1 MGKFC
6 RLACALIASCVLSSH
21 VDATSR
27 QQPQAPHADLH
38 AAAADAASAPWQIM
52 PGPTP
57 VRCDSWQLRSPFRA
71 AFLSTLSLSA
81 WPSHFGACTP
91 VSSIAEDG
99 WTPATLKLV
108 FPHAKIAFVR
118 LRIIIY
124 LMEILLLWRI
134 IKPVRAMRNLRGSR
148 S

>member
-1 MGKFC
+1 MGRFC
-6 RLACALIASCVLSSH
+6 RMACALIASCALSSH
-21 VDATSR
+21 VEAISR
-27 QQPQAPHADLH
+27 EQPQTPQADSH
-38 AAAADAASAPWQIM
+38 AAAADSASAPWEFT

-57 VRCDSWQLRSPFRA
+57 VRCDSWQVRSPFRA

-81 WPSHFGACTP
+81 WPPHFGACTP

-99 WTPATLKLV
+99 WTPATLQLV
-108 FPHAKIAFVR
+108 FPHAKNAFIR

-134 IKPVRAMRNLRGSR
+134 IKPLRAIRHLRR
-148 S
+148 SKS